1 MQLLLDQD
9 FPLPAMTVFDQWRKR
24 KMTLQMAT
32 HDVVMSRDYRAPEV
46 LARML
51 DLHNKG
57 RALLEQV
64 EELRI
69 QRLLRSKQVPF
80 MTHDL
85 IESWLEA
92 QSPENYGEVGRS
104 QVLGLIGDSQTAK
117 TWKAMSL
124 YPEKT
129 LKLSCNALPY
139 GILPSLTDFDRE
151 KIRCLVFDEIR
162 PDQILGNR
170 ELFQSGQWRV
180 KLGQSNC
187 GQHEYSVWLY
197 FIPIIICANDLILDP
212 NSLHYKADLNWLEEN
227 IVLVHLKPGQKWYL
241 GKKVKGKIVP
251 LDAAV

>member
-1 MQLLLDQD
+1 
-9 FPLPAMTVFDQWRKR
+9 
-24 KMTLQMAT
+24 MTLEMAT
-32 HDVVMSRDYRAPEV
+32 QDVVFSRDFRATEV

-51 DLHNKG
+51 DLHNKQ
-57 RALLEQV
+57 RTLLEKV
-64 EELRI
+64 EELHI
-69 QRLLRSKQVPF
+69 QRQLRKRQVPF

-85 IESWLEA
+85 IDTWYITFA
-92 QSPENYGEVGRS
+92 AENYGEVGRS
-104 QVLGLIGDSQTAK
+104 QVLGLIGLSQSAK

-124 YPEKT
+124 WPEVT

-139 GILPSLTDFDRE
+139 GILPSLKEFDRSMH
-151 KIRCLVFDEIR
+151 KALCFDEIR

-197 FIPIIICANDLILDP
+197 FIPIIICANDLVLDP
-212 NSLHYKADLNWLEEN
+212 KSLHYKADLDWLEEN
-227 IVLVHLKPGQKWYL
+227 IVQVELKPGQKWYL

-251 LDAAV
+251 STQRGERC